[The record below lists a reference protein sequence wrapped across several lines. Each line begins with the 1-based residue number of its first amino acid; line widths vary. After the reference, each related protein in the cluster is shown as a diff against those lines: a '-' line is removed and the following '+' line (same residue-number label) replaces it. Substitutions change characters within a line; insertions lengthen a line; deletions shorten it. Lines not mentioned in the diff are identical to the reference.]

1 MAARDQVLDAQIL
14 AEKLLT
20 AGAAAE
26 QELLRSERKAEKR
39 LADAM
44 ASLAR
49 DEARS
54 RRAQERLERSRGAGT
69 PAPETLSEGE
79 GDPAPRPPGGE
90 E

>member
-1 MAARDQVLDAQIL
+1 MAARDQVLDPQIL

-54 RRAQERLERSRGAGT
+54 RRAQERLERSRA
-69 PAPETLSEGE
+69 AETAAREALREVQAQRADG
-79 GDPAPRPPGGE
+79 PPWVQD
-90 E
+90 

>member
-54 RRAQERLERSRGAGT
+54 RRAQERLERSRA
-69 PAPETLSEGE
+69 AETAAREALLEVQAQRADG
-79 GDPAPRPPGGE
+79 PPWVQD
-90 E
+90 

>member
-20 AGAAAE
+20 AGAVAE

-54 RRAQERLERSRGAGT
+54 RRAQERLECSRAAVSAAREALREVQAQRADG
-69 PAPETLSEGE
+69 P
-79 GDPAPRPPGGE
+79 PRVQD
-90 E
+90 

>member
-20 AGAAAE
+20 AAAAAE

-44 ASLAR
+44 ATLAR
-49 DEARS
+49 DDART
-54 RRAQERLERSRGAGT
+54 RGALERLECSRAAVSAAREALREVQAQRADG
-69 PAPETLSEGE
+69 
-79 GDPAPRPPGGE
+79 PPWVQD
-90 E
+90 

>member
-20 AGAAAE
+20 AGAVAE

-54 RRAQERLERSRGAGT
+54 RRAQERLERSRAAVSAAREALREVQAQRADG
-69 PAPETLSEGE
+69 
-79 GDPAPRPPGGE
+79 PPWVQD
-90 E
+90 